1 MIKLV
6 NSFRFGE
13 CKPSIYCLSLIDAVS
28 LAIFGGNCCLLT
40 VSVDIS
46 VVLSG
51 SEIGDE
57 QTLMD
62 ICLDEWIS
70 FRVKNEDSNQLLA
83 LRQMWQVY

>member
-1 MIKLV
+1 M
-6 NSFRFGE
+6 
-13 CKPSIYCLSLIDAVS
+13 
-28 LAIFGGNCCLLT
+28 LT